1 MSESTGKLRASQ
13 LQGLWRASEPFF
25 VIHTLWTVANWGG
38 VAKCD
43 FKFGEACVFKC
54 RQLSLEGSIVSHVY
68 VVLPALHI
76 HYTLLHFISDLV
88 LYTILNIHTLFR
100 LHNRFVLSLY
110 VIE

>member
-1 MSESTGKLRASQ
+1 M
-13 LQGLWRASEPFF
+13 
-25 VIHTLWTVANWGG
+25 TLNLGRHVFLNVAIINL
-38 VAKCD
+38 K
-43 FKFGEACVFKC
+43 
-54 RQLSLEGSIVSHVY
+54 LSLEGSIVSHVY